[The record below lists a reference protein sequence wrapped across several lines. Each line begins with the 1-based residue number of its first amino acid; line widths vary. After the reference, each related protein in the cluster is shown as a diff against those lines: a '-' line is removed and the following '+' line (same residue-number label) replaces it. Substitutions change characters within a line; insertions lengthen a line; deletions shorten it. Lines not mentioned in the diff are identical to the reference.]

1 MPEPKCG
8 KWPFYWVARRAGC
21 RIANAF
27 STRLKLIR
35 PRSSLKTT
43 KMSKKTHFWQ
53 KVQGVFASKLRPQ
66 TQSSGFS
73 DNWANQRLVS
83 LLSFAFWRNLRAQS
97 SINPSDRRF
106 LCCSFLS
113 WSCWRKL
120 GKARKRTLESKLK
133 QLRAKNNLLKG
144 NPVASN
150 QIKSKQI
157 LYLITSHRGAQS
169 AL

>member
-1 MPEPKCG
+1 MAILLSGKTGWLSYCKCILDQI
-8 KWPFYWVARRAGC
+8 K
-21 RIANAF
+21 ANSAEIQPQNYENVQ
-27 STRLKLIR
+27 K
-35 PRSSLKTT
+35 P
-43 KMSKKTHFWQ
+43 HFWQ
-53 KVQGVFASKLRPQ
+53 NVQGVFASKLRPQ

-97 SINPSDRRF
+97 SINPSERRF

-133 QLRAKNNLLKG
+133 RLGAKNNLLKG

-150 QIKSKQI
+150 QIKSNQNKSFI
-157 LYLITSHRGAQS
+157 
-169 AL
+169 